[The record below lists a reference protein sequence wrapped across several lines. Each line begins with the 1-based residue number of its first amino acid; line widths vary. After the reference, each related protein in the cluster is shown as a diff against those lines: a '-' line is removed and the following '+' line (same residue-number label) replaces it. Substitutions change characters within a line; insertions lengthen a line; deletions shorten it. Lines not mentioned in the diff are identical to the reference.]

1 MSQADLSHHT
11 PMMQQ
16 YLQLKAQHPDILLF
30 YRMGDFY
37 ELFYDDAKRA
47 AVLLD
52 ISLTKRGASAG
63 EPIPMAG
70 VPYHAVEGYLAK
82 LVALGESVAICEQ
95 IGDPA
100 AAKGPVERKVVRIV
114 TPGTVSDEALL
125 PERQDN
131 LVAAIYEQKGV
142 FALATLDMT
151 SGRFLMTELPTK
163 EAVSAELQRL
173 MPAEIL
179 YPEDFAHAQ
188 ILNNYKGLRR
198 RPVWEFELV
207 TAKTLL
213 NRQFGTQSLEG
224 FGVEQAEVGLC
235 AAGCV
240 LHYAQETQRTAL
252 PHVQSIQL
260 LQNSETVLL
269 DAATRR
275 NLELTQNLA
284 GGTEATLAAVLDK
297 CVTPMGSRL
306 LKRWIHQPIRDL
318 NKLQKRQDVIATLQ
332 ESGLIELLQPCLQQ
346 VGDMERI
353 LARVALR
360 SARPRDLTR
369 LRTALAQIPI
379 LVNYAQN
386 QTDCLAQMMAQL
398 ADFSGLQSLLEQA
411 IIDNPPQLIRDGG
424 VIAEGYHAELDEWRQ
439 LSAGATQ
446 YLEQLEI
453 RERESTGI
461 DTLKIGFNAVHGY
474 YIQISQGQ
482 AHKAPI
488 HYVRR
493 QTLKNAERY
502 IIPEL
507 KTYEDKVLKAK
518 GASLAL
524 EKQLYDALFDA
535 IMPHLGELQL
545 AAMVLA
551 ELDVLTN
558 LAERA
563 QTLNYVRPTFSPQRG
578 VQIKG
583 GRHPVVEQMISDPFI
598 ANPVYLNAQ
607 RHLLVVTGPNMGG
620 KSTYMRQI
628 ALICLMA
635 YIGSFVPAESA
646 EIGMLDRIFTRI
658 GASDDL
664 ASGRSTFMVEMTE
677 MANILHQ
684 ATAQSLVLIDE
695 IGRGTST
702 YDGLSLAWACAE
714 WLAKKTQSLTLFAT
728 HYFELTSLPSQ
739 LKGVANVHLD
749 AREHNDTIVFMH
761 SVQEGAASKSYGLA
775 VAALA
780 GVPKPV
786 ITMAKQ
792 RLAHL
797 EELSVQTR
805 NVNDSPQAD
814 LLFAEPISQN
824 SAEISPLAEVKLPED
839 SPLEKALAEIEPDEL
854 TPRQALEALYQ
865 LKKILKS
872 K

>member
-1 MSQADLSHHT
+1 MENYQKHT
-11 PMMQQ
+11 PMMVQ
-16 YLQLKAQHPDILLF
+16 YLQLKAQNPDILLF

-37 ELFYDDAKRA
+37 ELFYDDAKKA
-47 AVLLD
+47 AALLD
-52 ISLTKRGASAG
+52 ISLTKRGQSAG

-95 IGDPA
+95 VGDPNTS
-100 AAKGPVERKVVRIV
+100 KGPVERKVVRIV

-131 LVAAIYEQKGV
+131 LVACVYQEKTT

-151 SGRFLMTELPTK
+151 SGRFLISELANK
-163 EAVSAELQRL
+163 EALSAELQRTQ
-173 MPAEIL
+173 PAEIL
-179 YPEDFAHAQ
+179 YPEDFAEMSIIEH
-188 ILNNYKGLRR
+188 YKGLRR

-207 TAKTLL
+207 TAIQLL
-213 NRQFGTQSLEG
+213 NRQFGTQNLTG
-224 FGVEQAEVGLC
+224 FGVEKAVVALC
-235 AAGCV
+235 AAGCL

-252 PHVQSIQL
+252 PHINAIYL
-260 LQNSETVLL
+260 AQNSDTVLL

-275 NLELTQNLA
+275 NLELTTNLA
-284 GGTEATLAAVLDK
+284 GGIENTLASVLDK

-306 LKRWIHQPIRDL
+306 LKRWIHQPIRDMVKL
-318 NKLQKRQDVIATLQ
+318 TTRQQIILALQKNER
-332 ESGLIELLQPCLQQ
+332 IEPLQPLLQQ

-360 SARPRDLTR
+360 TARPRDLTR
-369 LRTALAQIPI
+369 LKTALAQIPEI
-379 LVNYAQN
+379 AKISQNLTACLDQNVQQIGDFTSLQQCLEKALV
-386 QTDCLAQMMAQL
+386 
-398 ADFSGLQSLLEQA
+398 E
-411 IIDNPPQLIRDGG
+411 NPPQLIRDGG
-424 VIAEGYHAELDEWRQ
+424 VIATGYNAELDEWRS
-439 LSAGATQ
+439 LAEGATQ
-446 YLEQLEI
+446 YLEDLET
-453 RERESTGI
+453 REREKTGI

-482 AHKAPI
+482 AHRAPM

-524 EKQLYDALFDA
+524 EKQLYDELFDLLL
-535 IMPHLGELQL
+535 PHLAQLQL
-545 AAMVLA
+545 ASLVLA

-563 QTLNYVRPTFSPQRG
+563 ENLNYVMPTFTSQRTIN
-578 VQIKG
+578 IKG
-583 GRHPVVEQMISDPFI
+583 GRHPVVEQVLKTPFI

-607 RHLLVVTGPNMGG
+607 RHLLIVTGPNMGG

-628 ALICLMA
+628 ALITLMA
-635 YIGSFVPAESA
+635 YIGSFVPAKSA
-646 EIGMLDRIFTRI
+646 EIGPIDRIFTRI

-684 ATAQSLVLIDE
+684 STENSLVLVDE

-702 YDGLSLAWACAE
+702 YDGLSLAWSCAE

-728 HYFELTSLPSQ
+728 HYFELTSLPNQ

-749 AREHNDTIVFMH
+749 ALEHNDTIAFMH

-780 GVPKPV
+780 GVPKQV
-786 ITMAKQ
+786 IQLAKQ
-792 RLAHL
+792 KLAQL
-797 EELSVQTR
+797 EQLSQQTAQL
-805 NVNDSPQAD
+805 NDSPQQD
-814 LLFAEPISQN
+814 LLFGANLQN
-824 SAEISPLAEVKLPED
+824 SAEISPLVEPSKVEL
-839 SPLEKALAEIEPDEL
+839 ALQEIDPNEL
-854 TPRQALEALYQ
+854 TPKQALEWLYK
-865 LKKILKS
+865 LKELV
-872 K
+872 